1 MKYISILGSTGSIG
15 TQTLKVCENINISV
29 YALAAN
35 TNIKLLEK
43 QARKYSPSVVCI
55 YDQNKYK
62 LLKDNLSDTN
72 IDILS
77 GMDGLIEISKSNN
90 YSMLVNAIV
99 GMIGIEPTLAAIK
112 SKKNIAIA
120 NKESLVTAGDIIN
133 KYSKKYNTKIFPI
146 DSEHS
151 AILQCLRGNR
161 LSQVNKIILTAS
173 GGPFRGYT
181 YDMLKNVTL
190 NETLKHPNWNM
201 GKKISVDSATL
212 MNKGLEFI
220 EAIRLFNIDSSKIE
234 IIIHPQSIIH
244 SMVEY
249 NDRSIIA
256 QLGLPDMKIP
266 IQYALT
272 YPDRIKRDD
281 ISLNFNN
288 LLNLTFEKPDIET
301 FICLKA
307 CIKAIEKGGLYPT
320 IVNGAN
326 EQAVDLYLKNKISF
340 LDIGKIVYKSL
351 DINIHRNQVDLKNIL
366 YADKISREFVLSN
379 I

>member
-15 TQTLKVCENINISV
+15 TQTLEVCKNINNSI
-29 YALAAN
+29 YGLAAN
-35 TNIKLLEK
+35 SNIELLEK
-43 QARKYSPSVVCI
+43 QARKYKPSVVCI
-55 YDQNKYK
+55 YDKNKYK
-62 LLKDNLSDTN
+62 LLKDNLFDTS
-72 IDILS
+72 ISVLS
-77 GMDGLIEISKSNN
+77 GMEGLIEISKSNH
-90 YSMLVNAIV
+90 YDILVNAVV
-99 GMIGIEPTLAAIK
+99 GMIGIEPTLEAIK

-133 KYSKKYNTKIFPI
+133 KYAKKNNTKIFPI

-151 AILQCLRGNR
+151 AILQCLRGNK
-161 LSQVNKIILTAS
+161 LSQINKIILTAS

-190 NETLKHPNWNM
+190 DQTLKHPNWVM

-220 EAIRLFNIDSSKIE
+220 EAIRLFNLDSSQIE
-234 IIIHPQSIIH
+234 IIVHPQSIIH
-244 SMVEY
+244 SMIEY
-249 NDRSIIA
+249 NDKSIIA
-256 QLGLPDMKIP
+256 QLGIPDMKIP

-272 YPDRIKRDD
+272 YPDRFERDD
-281 ISLNFNN
+281 ISLNFDN

-307 CIKAIEKGGLYPT
+307 CIKAIEKGGLFPT

-326 EQAVDLYLKNKISF
+326 EQAVDLYLQNKISF
-340 LDIGKIVYKSL
+340 LDIGKLVYKSL
-351 DINIHRNQVDLKNIL
+351 DINIDITKVNLKNIL
-366 YADKISREFVLSN
+366 YADKISREFILSN

>member
-15 TQTLKVCENINISV
+15 TQTLEVCENINNSI
-29 YALAAN
+29 YGLAAN
-35 TNIKLLEK
+35 SNIELLEK
-43 QARKYSPSVVCI
+43 QARKYKPSVVCI
-55 YDQNKYK
+55 YDKNKYK
-62 LLKDNLSDTN
+62 LLKDNLFDTS
-72 IDILS
+72 ISVLS
-77 GMDGLIEISKSNN
+77 GMEGLIEISKSNH
-90 YSMLVNAIV
+90 YDILVNAVV
-99 GMIGIEPTLAAIK
+99 GMIGIEPTLEAIK

-133 KYSKKYNTKIFPI
+133 KYAKKNNTKIFPI

-151 AILQCLRGNR
+151 AILQCLRGNKLR
-161 LSQVNKIILTAS
+161 QINKIILTAS

-190 NETLKHPNWNM
+190 DQTLKHPNWVM

-220 EAIRLFNIDSSKIE
+220 EAIRLFNLDSSQIE
-234 IIIHPQSIIH
+234 IIVHPQSIIH
-244 SMVEY
+244 SMIEY
-249 NDRSIIA
+249 NDKSIIA
-256 QLGLPDMKIP
+256 QLGIPDMKIP

-272 YPDRIKRDD
+272 YPDRFERDD
-281 ISLNFNN
+281 ISLNFDN

-307 CIKAIEKGGLYPT
+307 CIKAIEKGGLFPT

-326 EQAVDLYLKNKISF
+326 EQAVDLYLQNKISF
-340 LDIGKIVYKSL
+340 LDIGKLVYKSL
-351 DINIHRNQVDLKNIL
+351 DINIDITKVNLKNIL
-366 YADKISREFVLSN
+366 YADKISREFILSN

>member
-15 TQTLKVCENINISV
+15 TQTLEVCKNINNSI
-29 YALAAN
+29 YGLAAN
-35 TNIKLLEK
+35 SNIELLEK
-43 QARKYSPSVVCI
+43 QARKYKPSVVCI
-55 YDQNKYK
+55 YDKNKYK
-62 LLKDNLSDTN
+62 LLKDNLFDTS
-72 IDILS
+72 ISVLS
-77 GMDGLIEISKSNN
+77 GMEGIIEISKSNH
-90 YSMLVNAIV
+90 YDILVNAVV
-99 GMIGIEPTLAAIK
+99 GMIGIEPTLEAIK

-133 KYSKKYNTKIFPI
+133 KYAKKNNTKIFPI

-151 AILQCLRGNR
+151 AILQCLRGNK
-161 LSQVNKIILTAS
+161 LSQINKIILTAS

-190 NETLKHPNWNM
+190 DQTLKHPNWVM

-220 EAIRLFNIDSSKIE
+220 EAIRLFNLDSSQIE
-234 IIIHPQSIIH
+234 IIVHPQSIIH
-244 SMVEY
+244 SMIEY
-249 NDRSIIA
+249 NDKSIIA
-256 QLGLPDMKIP
+256 QLGIPDMKIP

-272 YPDRIKRDD
+272 YPDRFERDD
-281 ISLNFNN
+281 ISLNFDN

-307 CIKAIEKGGLYPT
+307 CIKAIEKGGLFPT

-326 EQAVDLYLKNKISF
+326 EQAVDLYLQNKISF
-340 LDIGKIVYKSL
+340 LDIGKLVYKSL
-351 DINIHRNQVDLKNIL
+351 DINIDITKVNLKNIL
-366 YADKISREFVLSN
+366 YADKISREFILSN

>member
-15 TQTLKVCENINISV
+15 TQTLEVCENINNSI
-29 YALAAN
+29 YGLAAN
-35 TNIKLLEK
+35 SNIELLEK
-43 QARKYSPSVVCI
+43 QARKYKPSVVCI
-55 YDQNKYK
+55 YDKNKYK
-62 LLKDNLSDTN
+62 LLKDNLFDTS
-72 IDILS
+72 ISVLS
-77 GMDGLIEISKSNN
+77 GMEGIIEISKSNH
-90 YSMLVNAIV
+90 YDILVNAVV
-99 GMIGIEPTLAAIK
+99 GMIGIEPTLEAIK

-133 KYSKKYNTKIFPI
+133 KYAKKNNTKIFPI

-151 AILQCLRGNR
+151 AILQCLRGNK
-161 LSQVNKIILTAS
+161 LSQINKIILTAS

-190 NETLKHPNWNM
+190 DQTLKHPNWVM

-220 EAIRLFNIDSSKIE
+220 EAIRLFNLDSSQIE
-234 IIIHPQSIIH
+234 IIVHPQSIIH
-244 SMVEY
+244 SMIEY
-249 NDRSIIA
+249 NDKSIIA
-256 QLGLPDMKIP
+256 QLGIPDMKIP

-272 YPDRIKRDD
+272 YPDRFERDD
-281 ISLNFNN
+281 ISLNFDN

-307 CIKAIEKGGLYPT
+307 CIKAIEKGGLFPT

-326 EQAVDLYLKNKISF
+326 EQAVDLYLQNKISF
-340 LDIGKIVYKSL
+340 LDIGKLVYKSL
-351 DINIHRNQVDLKNIL
+351 DINIDITKVNLKNIL
-366 YADKISREFVLSN
+366 YADKISREFILSN

>member
-15 TQTLKVCENINISV
+15 TQTLKVCENINISI

-43 QARKYSPSVVCI
+43 QARKYKPSVVCI
-55 YDQNKYK
+55 YDKNKYK
-62 LLKDNLSDTN
+62 LLKDNLFDTS
-72 IDILS
+72 ISVLS
-77 GMDGLIEISKSNN
+77 EMEGLIEISKSNN

-99 GMIGIEPTLAAIK
+99 GMIGIEPTLEGIK

-133 KYSKKYNTKIFPI
+133 EYSKKYNTKIFPI

-151 AILQCLRGNR
+151 AILQCLRGNK

-190 NETLKHPNWNM
+190 NETLKHPNWIM

-220 EAIRLFNIDSSKIE
+220 EAIRLFDIDSSKIE

-249 NDRSIIA
+249 DDRSIIA

-272 YPDRIKRDD
+272 YPDRIIRDD
-281 ISLNFNN
+281 ISLNFDNF
-288 LLNLTFEKPDIET
+288 LNLTFEKPDIET

-351 DINIHRNQVDLKNIL
+351 DININRNQVDLKNIL